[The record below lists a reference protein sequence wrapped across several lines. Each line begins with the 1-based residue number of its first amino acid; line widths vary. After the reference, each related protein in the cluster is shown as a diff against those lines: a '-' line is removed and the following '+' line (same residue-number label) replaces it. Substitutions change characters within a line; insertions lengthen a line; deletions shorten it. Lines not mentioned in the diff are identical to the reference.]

1 MVRKRLS
8 EREAFTDCEA
18 WMKAA
23 PTRPVIDRSN
33 LLREAVAL
41 LDEAGLEGLTMRRL
55 AERLGVQAP
64 SLYNHVRDKDELV
77 ALIADALSAEIAVP
91 AAGMPWRHTIE
102 QIAHGFRRVL
112 LAHRDAALVFA
123 MSPPAGPNRMR
134 LIEHVLATV
143 TEAGFAKEDAC
154 KAAYAMH
161 TFVMGFALEEGL
173 GSARDRDGLPAVADR
188 SYMSSLPAERFPT
201 MCALNSEWCAFDSQ
215 KAFDFALGMLL
226 DGFAVHLAPKAKA
239 KEKAPAR
246 A

>member
-1 MVRKRLS
+1 MARKRLA
-8 EREAFTDCEA
+8 EREAFADCEA

-23 PTRPVIDRSN
+23 PTRPVIDRAN
-33 LLREAVAL
+33 LLREAVTL

-55 AERLGVQAP
+55 AERLSVQAP

-77 ALIADALSAEIAVP
+77 ALIADALSAEISVP
-91 AAGMPWRHTIE
+91 PAGKPWRETIE
-102 QIAHGFRRVL
+102 HIAHEFRRVL

-123 MSPPAGPNRMR
+123 MSPPSGPNRAR

-143 TEAGFAKEDAC
+143 VDAGFAKENAC

-173 GSARDRDGLPAVADR
+173 GSARERNGTPAVADR
-188 SYMSSLPAERFPT
+188 SYTDGLPPERFPT
-201 MCALNSEWCAFDSQ
+201 MCALSSEWCSFDPQ
-215 KAFDFALGMLL
+215 KAFDFALCMLM
-226 DGFAVHLAPKAKA
+226 DGFAVHLAPKPKS
-239 KEKAPAR
+239 KQPVR

>member
-1 MVRKRLS
+1 MARKRLT

-41 LDEAGLEGLTMRRL
+41 LDEAGLEGLTMRKL

-77 ALIADALSAEIAVP
+77 ALIADALSAEITVP
-91 AAGMPWRHTIE
+91 ASGMPWRQAIE
-102 QIAHGFRRVL
+102 QIARGFRRVL

-143 TEAGFAKEDAC
+143 MEAGFAKENAC

-173 GSARDRDGLPAVADR
+173 GSARERNGLPAVADR

-201 MCALNSEWCAFDSQ
+201 MCALNSEWCAFDSE
-215 KAFDFALGMLL
+215 KAFEFALCLLL
-226 DGFAVHLAPKAKA
+226 DGFAAHLAPHAKA
-239 KEKAPAR
+239 KEKVR